1 MGLKKRK
8 SQGSIEQVEK
18 RKTDRSF
25 ENLIDLLQHSESI
38 EERRWAARDL
48 KDFPQSVPSLIEIVL
63 SEQDHVIREVIFS
76 TLQSI
81 GNQEVVKGLIPILS
95 EEDAELRNSAI
106 EVLQAIPDE
115 ISEHIIALLN
125 NRDSDVRIFAID
137 ILQVLAHQRT
147 PEWLLS
153 VLKDETHVNVV
164 ATALDRL
171 AEVGTPD
178 MADAIIEVRERFK
191 DEQYIQFACKTVLRR
206 IESDVE

>member
-8 SQGSIEQVEK
+8 SQGNIEQVEK
-18 RKTDRSF
+18 RKDDRSF
-25 ENLIDLLQHSESI
+25 ESLIATLKNSDSND
-38 EERRWAARDL
+38 ERRWAARDL
-48 KDFPQSVPSLIEIVL
+48 KDFPEAVNPLIDIVL
-63 SEQDHVIREVIFS
+63 QESDHVIREVIFS
-76 TLQSI
+76 TLQII
-81 GNQEVVKGLIPILS
+81 GNQDVVKGLIPVLS

-178 MADAIIEVRERFK
+178 MADAIIEVGERFK
-191 DEQYIQFACKTVLRR
+191 DEQYIQFACKTALRR